1 MSTYGR
7 KQVNELVAKSPYE
20 EVCRKSQ
27 FVHPQFVISR
37 VDKSLAY
44 ALLENFACRFFSL
57 TCSET
62 SLANFASYA
71 FLCPG
76 KKIVVS
82 FSMKRT
88 PGYSDPLSYEDLSL
102 FMQMEDEAFVSATS
116 SWDVG
121 ITHNSWDE
129 LQEIPETELSIT
141 FYK

>member
-7 KQVNELVAKSPYE
+7 KQVKELVAKSPYE
-20 EVCRKSQ
+20 EVCRKSE
-27 FVHPQFVISR
+27 FVHPHFVISR
-37 VDKSLAY
+37 LDKTLAY
-44 ALLENFACRFFSL
+44 SLLEKFVCRFISL

-71 FLCPG
+71 LSCPN
-76 KKIVVS
+76 KEIVIS
-82 FSMKRT
+82 FSTKRI
-88 PGYSDPLSYEDLSL
+88 PGYTEPLSYEDMKI
-102 FMQMEDEAFVSATS
+102 FMQMDDESFVSATS